1 MKIQYIY
8 VCDVCVKY
16 LYVYLK
22 TILITINKLIE
33 MAQITKFYE
42 DKYYCTEEKTQQQYL
57 GTYIYCHLVT
67 LICGHNATKWITQ
80 TLKKIYRF

>member
-22 TILITINKLIE
+22 TILITINELIE
-33 MAQITKFYE
+33 MAQITKFYK
-42 DKYYCTEEKTQQQYL
+42 DKYY
-57 GTYIYCHLVT
+57 
-67 LICGHNATKWITQ
+67 
-80 TLKKIYRF
+80 